1 MVEQSNHT
9 KSFLPA
15 GRSQTT
21 VIAKRD
27 VGQQNAPCCSKWRQA
42 PNMPETNKMAELEE
56 TATSEDESK
65 TMTTS
70 TMLNDQHQSETT
82 TQTKWREQTKQQKKE
97 ANEGIDHF
105 ETKDVE
111 KTTGRTSQK
120 DETTTKSNYRTKHV
134 PIGIRTTRIKKIN
147 KNPEI
152 SEGKRRED
160 ENRARKRKTR
170 R

>member
-1 MVEQSNHT
+1 MFEQSNHT

-82 TQTKWREQTKQQKKE
+82 TQTNWREQTKQQKKKQ
-97 ANEGIDHF
+97 
-105 ETKDVE
+105 TKALIILKQ
-111 KTTGRTSQK
+111 KTSKRQLAERHK
-120 DETTTKSNYRTKHV
+120 RTKQLQNQT
-134 PIGIRTTRIKKIN
+134 IEQNTIQ
-147 KNPEI
+147 
-152 SEGKRRED
+152 SESERRE
-160 ENRARKRKTR
+160 
-170 R
+170 